1 MIEAP
6 RANTVCSTTICGAE
20 VLVVPDMRQDPRF
33 ENCPMVVGGPRC
45 RFYCGV
51 PLITDEGY
59 ALGTLCVMDF
69 EPRRDE
75 RFVDSVARDRVEGA
89 RRVADDERAASR
101 EHRWRAAHRQA
112 VAADIR
118 QPPELDSVLFAEDA
132 EMLPKVRT
140 LLPPPADADVDMVGL
155 GKDPPVPA
163 GDRGELEEK
172 HAPPVSGRKLFVRKV
187 ALESDPV
194 DDRAAQSERA
204 RGDSVGAKDRAVRS
218 GPRTA
223 SAKVGHEYSA
233 QHQRGQ

>member
-1 MIEAP
+1 
-6 RANTVCSTTICGAE
+6 
-20 VLVVPDMRQDPRF
+20 
-33 ENCPMVVGGPRC
+33 
-45 RFYCGV
+45 
-51 PLITDEGY
+51 
-59 ALGTLCVMDF
+59 
-69 EPRRDE
+69 
-75 RFVDSVARDRVEGA
+75 
-89 RRVADDERAASR
+89 RVADDERAASR

-118 QPPELDSVLFAEDA
+118 QPPELDSVLLAEDA

-172 HAPPVSGRKLFVRKV
+172 HAPPVYGRKLFVRKV

-204 RGDSVGAKDRAVRS
+204 RGDSVGAVGPDQGVDLDRLAVDAELFLGFHCYVDAIAKGRAGLDGPLDHERVEPPAPRHQAEHARRLALQHRAVPQPAAGTCDAVLDYRFH
-218 GPRTA
+218 GERQLPDGAHRQA
-223 SAKVGHEYSA
+223 AAAGLVAGEPCLVY
-233 QHQRGQ
+233 